1 VAGIFN
7 IVHKLC
13 SSLWIVEEDESCKQ
27 HPRLGIIRLKAH
39 NLFKERVCFR
49 GLTRLEELLRLLQLF
64 SVGARERLLQ
74 PALDGMLRQRT
85 KKFINNLS
93 VDEKLHV
100 GNTLDPVLL
109 CHIHVFLSVNFRQI
123 PPAAIL
129 LSESF

>member
-1 VAGIFN
+1 VAWIFN
-7 IVHKLC
+7 IIHKLC
-13 SSLWIVEEDESCKQ
+13 SSLWIVEEDEPCKQ
-27 HPRLGIIRLKAH
+27 NPSLSVVRLKAH
-39 NLFKERVCFR
+39 NPFKERLCFR
-49 GLTRLEELLRLLQLF
+49 GLTCPEELLRLLQLF
-64 SVGARERLLQ
+64 SVGARERSLQ

-109 CHIHVFLSVNFRQI
+109 RHIHVFLGVNFRQI
-123 PPAAIL
+123 PSAVIL